1 MQVHVESAN
10 PENPPLELPSS
21 TMELRDIRD
30 GALVALDGIIQ
41 KQPHE
46 KTWSCPAIWVDG
58 RGTVREID
66 IKSPDGNVETVINGD
81 ASLIQT
87 MIHDRAV
94 IIRREHDKN
103 RRSTQGCHHTFLAME
118 KDGVSKTDL
127 LFETLLDP
135 TDQW

>member
-1 MQVHVESAN
+1 
-10 PENPPLELPSS
+10 
-21 TMELRDIRD
+21 
-30 GALVALDGIIQ
+30 
-41 KQPHE
+41 
-46 KTWSCPAIWVDG
+46 
-58 RGTVREID
+58 
-66 IKSPDGNVETVINGD
+66 
-81 ASLIQT
+81 